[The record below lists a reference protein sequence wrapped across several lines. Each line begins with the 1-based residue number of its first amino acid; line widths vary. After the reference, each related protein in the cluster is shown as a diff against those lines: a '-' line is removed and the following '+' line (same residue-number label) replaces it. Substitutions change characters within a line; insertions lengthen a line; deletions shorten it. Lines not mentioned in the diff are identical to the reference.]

1 MWQSQLDHQ
10 RWVPGATLRGAED
23 LVTTGTEPPLS
34 RAHGE
39 VFMGWSGELALLRV
53 GMSEGGPRLCWAMGG
68 RPQVRERGVLHSVSQ
83 YYAPHSGA
91 GSAPGTP
98 SSCDV
103 LGGRRVYRPPCKPTA
118 TLGHFRYGNGEL
130 EAQAVIQEAHPEEVA
145 FYSLS
150 CLLSVY
156 LGPAT
161 NPCPPGAHILT
172 SGTDKKGVNM

>member
-1 MWQSQLDHQ
+1 MSCG
-10 RWVPGATLRGAED
+10 VPGVAVTTGSSKMGAGRHLTWCWGSVE
-23 LVTTGTEPPLS
+23 TGTEPPLS

-39 VFMGWSGELALLRV
+39 VFTGWSGELALLRV
-53 GMSEGGPRLCWAMGG
+53 GMSGGGPRLCWAMGG

-145 FYSLS
+145 F
-150 CLLSVY
+150 
-156 LGPAT
+156 
-161 NPCPPGAHILT
+161 
-172 SGTDKKGVNM
+172 